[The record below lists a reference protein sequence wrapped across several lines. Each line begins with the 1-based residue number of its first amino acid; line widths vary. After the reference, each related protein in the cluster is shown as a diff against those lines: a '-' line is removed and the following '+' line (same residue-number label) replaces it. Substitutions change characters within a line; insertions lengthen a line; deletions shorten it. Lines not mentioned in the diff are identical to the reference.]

1 MAEGLTLH
9 PEAAREAEALGLP
22 RYVLLLDTPIGT
34 MALVQR
40 GEYLAEARLH
50 GEVRTGETLQATPLL
65 TQASDQLTEY
75 FTGERT
81 SFNLPLAPLGT
92 PFQTLVW
99 ERLVATVPYGH
110 SVSYGDLAKRCDK
123 PLASRA
129 VGMANNRNPL
139 PIFIPCHR
147 VIGGNGKLVGYGG
160 GLPIKKHLLMLER
173 IPFLE

>member
-1 MAEGLTLH
+1 MATGMTIH
-9 PEAAREAEALGLP
+9 PQAAREAETLSLP
-22 RYVLLLDTPIGT
+22 RYVMLLDTPIGT

-50 GEVRTGETLQATPLL
+50 GEVREGETLRDTPLL
-65 TQASDQLTEY
+65 NRAKEQLNEY
-75 FTGERT
+75 FAGRRT
-81 SFNLPLAPLGT
+81 SFDLPLAPLGT

-99 ERLVATVPYGH
+99 ERLAATVPYGH

-123 PLASRA
+123 PLAARA

-147 VIGGNGKLVGYGG
+147 VIGGDGRLVGYGG
-160 GLPIKKHLLMLER
+160 GLPIKKHLLALEQV
-173 IPFLE
+173 PFLE